1 MVTLNNPLISVIV
14 PVYNAE
20 HSIMRCVESVLAQ
33 REPRVELIL
42 IDDGSTDNSPLI
54 LENWRNHPQVRIISQ
69 RNSGVSAA
77 RNAGIVASRGT
88 YLRFVDADDFLPADV
103 LGLCLAL
110 MNEDVGMIV
119 GESQHFTPAGEPIA
133 RQFSAESQR
142 VLSAGDAV
150 NDLLYFHPRH
160 GICDKFFNG
169 ELIRAH
175 QLRFNEQI
183 TNFED
188 LLFVMQYLSLLDTQQ
203 VICISNVIYHY
214 VESENS
220 ATRSSVREKHFS
232 FARSFNEMHKL
243 LSRSNDKFFY
253 FLLLKVSSAY
263 LYKAIVSGE
272 FNPAFIND
280 HIRRYRQAFKAYLSS
295 GVIVNGWSLYFML
308 FFCSPRL
315 VSQLRRLAQNRGR
328 AV

>member
-42 IDDGSTDNSPLI
+42 IDDGSTDSSPLM
-54 LENWRNHPQVRIISQ
+54 LESWRNHPQVRIITQ
-69 RNSGVSAA
+69 RNGGVSSA
-77 RNAGIVASRGT
+77 RNAGIAASRGT
-88 YLRFVDADDFLPADV
+88 YLRFVDADDFLPADA
-103 LGLCLAL
+103 LSLCLAR
-110 MNEDVGMIV
+110 MNDRVGMIV
-119 GESQHFTPAGEPIA
+119 GESQHFTPQGEPIA
-133 RQFSAESQR
+133 RQFPSQSQR

-160 GICDKFFNG
+160 GICDKLFNG

-183 TNFED
+183 ANFED
-188 LLFVMQYLSLLDTQQ
+188 LLFVMQYLSLLETQQ
-203 VICISNVIYHY
+203 VICINSVIYHY

-243 LSRSNDKFFY
+243 LGRSNDRFFY

-272 FNPAFIND
+272 FNPVFIND
-280 HIRRYRQAFKAYLSS
+280 HIRRYRQAFKSYLSS

-315 VSQLRRLAQNRGR
+315 VSQLRKLAQNTGRGE
-328 AV
+328 